1 MATKNLGQVA
11 GVHIGNTP
19 PENTILIWFDNT
31 PSQRCHKV
39 YDDAKKTWV
48 VLDQNI
54 VSFITY
60 SELVNIAKTVGLS
73 IGKFFQ
79 IKDKGNALALA
90 ITTTKVQYDD
100 ELGNILIDDL
110 GTNIQYH
117 VTSQNL
123 SIDDVRGV
131 FNESNKTLVF
141 SFDEQVPDFTVND
154 YIFGKVQRNNVWSL
168 AKYRLS
174 SFLSKVTGNSI
185 SWNGG
190 FFFNFTAAIKGI
202 LDKKG
207 GIVSFDTYDKD
218 MQTVNQNIQN
228 VGKANQNIIKNAK
241 DYTDKVTTD
250 EAIYNKLAPALE
262 TGGAPTDAAK
272 GDKLVTVLSKFQ
284 RWITQFK
291 YATGIKLSKSFAPSK
306 TSGSINNN
314 DTVESAFSKVQKSL
328 NDLKSKEDGDGNFV
342 LPDDWKAKEKVFQSI
357 SPKESYNDAFSKIEA
372 DRLRFINME
381 TPLGSVD
388 LSVGGS
394 KLGTLNYQIRNGILE
409 IELASYLEVSWR
421 YFTTG
426 INDFNRFLELEFNDN
441 LFSKISAFLYG
452 LNKEISVY
460 RSFVLS
466 HIYSTVQT
474 TVYDNDI
481 ANWRGCDMLT
491 LFDIGFGIGLGNDNI
506 SKKIGVIISPNFRT
520 LSQYKSDLVPQQLM
534 TTSNSYEQATLRNC
548 SEGDGVRLVLRP
560 FLLRYQLF

>member
-39 YDDAKKTWV
+39 YDDAKKAWG

-141 SFDEQVPDFTVND
+141 SFDEQVPDFTAND

-168 AKYRLS
+168 AKFRLS

-185 SWNGG
+185 TWNGG
-190 FFFNFTAAIKGI
+190 FFFNFSNTLKNY
-202 LDKKG
+202 LDKK
-207 GIVSFDTYDKD
+207 VED
-218 MQTVNQNIQN
+218 
-228 VGKANQNIIKNAK
+228 GKAKAGYFRGDYEGSPFMVESIPINYTEDTWVQSVRGRFVPVYQGTVDKIKTLTRSNTEYNILWRICDKGTWGTWNSM
-241 DYTDKVTTD
+241 TD
-250 EAIYNKLAPALE
+250 APAISDTDLSMGLKDGDVSSAYIQMFTRKGGCYSV
-262 TGGAPTDAAK
+262 TGSRTGVMTGTMMVFCDSWGEHGIEQVLFTDASDIEGKIVHDISSSGHVDGEPRIYHRYYDIRQSGGKWGA
-272 GDKLVTVLSKFQ
+272 
-284 RWITQFK
+284 W
-291 YATGIKLSKSFAPSK
+291 KS
-306 TSGSINNN
+306 
-314 DTVESAFSKVQKSL
+314 
-328 NDLKSKEDGDGNFV
+328 
-342 LPDDWKAKEKVFQSI
+342 
-357 SPKESYNDAFSKIEA
+357 
-372 DRLRFINME
+372 
-381 TPLGSVD
+381 
-388 LSVGGS
+388 
-394 KLGTLNYQIRNGILE
+394 
-409 IELASYLEVSWR
+409 
-421 YFTTG
+421 FTTG
-426 INDFNRFLELEFNDN
+426 
-441 LFSKISAFLYG
+441 G
-452 LNKEISVY
+452 G
-460 RSFVLS
+460 
-466 HIYSTVQT
+466 T
-474 TVYDNDI
+474 TVPPYV
-481 ANWRGCDMLT
+481 A
-491 LFDIGFGIGLGNDNI
+491 FDFGVLQE
-506 SKKIGVIISPNFRT
+506 KIGSGRTQPDLDAFGLTEDVWAKIRGRKSWSYAMMLMKGRIS
-520 LSQYKSDLVPQQLM
+520 
-534 TTSNSYEQATLRNC
+534 
-548 SEGDGVRLVLRP
+548 
-560 FLLRYQLF
+560 